1 MNCRRC
7 PHHVRH
13 GTFDRKTQN
22 ISFQDRCGLLMRR
35 HKKGEGGARSRTKG
49 RSPTNSDSHLPPLS
63 KGSSLLCDQV
73 PFSPDFHYFS
83 CPTYQ
88 DTFKS
93 GDQKNDAIPTKDF
106 QYSER
111 FSGNVLGDMEFL

>member
-1 MNCRRC
+1 MACKRC

-13 GTFDRKTQN
+13 GTFHRKTQN
-22 ISFQDRCGLLMRR
+22 MVFQDRCGLLMRR
-35 HKKGEGGARSRTKG
+35 ISKNDPSKPKTRG
-49 RSPTNSDSHLPPLS
+49 RSSHQDAHLPPLP
-63 KGSSLLCDQV
+63 KGSSLECNQI
-73 PFSPDFHYFS
+73 PFPPDFDYFA

-88 DTFKS
+88 ETFKS
-93 GDQKNDAIPTKDF
+93 GVHKNNAVPTKDF